1 MKAPINN
8 IYIFRSNISTAAD
21 RLVIRDTLD
30 IHPQIEEWSVDLEDE
45 DYVLR
50 IISAQLDCKK
60 IKELVNL
67 CGYTCEELD

>member
-8 IYIFRSNISTAAD
+8 IYIFKSNISTATD
-21 RLVIRDTLD
+21 KLVVKDTLD
-30 IHPQIEEWSVDLEDE
+30 MHPQIEEWSVDLEDE

-50 IISAQLDCKK
+50 IISSQMDSKK
-60 IKELVNL
+60 IKELVSL